1 LKTIDHD
8 PTEPPRQTPGEAI
21 FVTVVTVVVLV
32 SLGLFLKWVAREG
45 GLLVFGL
52 TCVSILAICFAIA
65 FRLEATKGRRL

>member
-1 LKTIDHD
+1 
-8 PTEPPRQTPGEAI
+8 
-21 FVTVVTVVVLV
+21 VVTVVVLV